1 MHAKH
6 HEELQKKAHP
16 FNYIVGSAVFQRIWH
31 CNCSKTNK
39 ATEEQDQS
47 SMPSENTMRSE
58 LVFAATVH
66 VPNRFLLA
74 KLATAATRK
83 FHRPNTRIQ
92 ETMDEVF
99 VRFSDANSLAGV
111 QGSGNVQ
118 PLRCAE
124 KAGMRSRNTYRGQAA
139 A

>member
-6 HEELQKKAHP
+6 HEELPKKDHP

-74 KLATAATRK
+74 KLAAVATRK
-83 FHRPNTRIQ
+83 LHRSNTRIE
-92 ETMDEVF
+92 ETMDDVF
-99 VRFSDANSLAGV
+99 VRFSDAN
-111 QGSGNVQ
+111 
-118 PLRCAE
+118 PI
-124 KAGMRSRNTYRGQAA
+124 AGMQGTGSVQSLRRAGRAEPHPRNTHRGRVAA
-139 A
+139 